1 MANREKIY
9 IPAFISDQNYNPAKV
24 LPHLYFYNSLKQCER
39 YFIQSG
45 SSYVSQ
51 SSFPYFDNYSGLETT
66 ESSLSLLFFNEPAVY
81 GTTPTASL
89 YNQYWEDY
97 VELLYNPRTRL
108 LNASAIIPLADY
120 FKMELN
126 DIVEFRG
133 NRYHLRAINDYN
145 LKNGEC
151 QIQLL
156 GPIKNID
163 VLNIVPTIEFC
174 MGYSTVS
181 CALACTDSANCT
193 TTTTTAA
200 PTTTTSTSTSTST
213 TSTSTSTSTTSTSTS
228 TSTTSTTT
236 ASPGNDFGTLQR
248 LQINQYLIPSA
259 TTYKYSFLPYSASI
273 LDGPGSQV
281 LLAQATNNTGSYKIL
296 YLNIKSGSLVS
307 SASMSPYISSSY
319 GFSFANGF
327 TPDDQ
332 TGSLCNNILIR
343 GTGSAYYTAF
353 QNCFDP
359 VGPGTVPINNVEWCQ
374 KTGSLELVSGS
385 TISVPGQIS
394 GVTIPNPMYRVC
406 GVTWYVEYMNPT
418 VTSVATQS
426 LALIP
431 GTYTQLGLPSETGT
445 YTGLTGSLSY
455 WYGNGNQQRP
465 IGGTE
470 SVFAA
475 GTGYTRYTHTFTGSY
490 ETLIVSGTYSQ

>member
-24 LPHLYFYNSLKQCER
+24 LPHLYFYNSLKECER

-45 SSYVSQ
+45 STYISQ

-66 ESSLSLLFFNEPAVY
+66 TSSLSLLFFNEQAVY

-133 NRYHLRAINDYN
+133 NTYHLRAINDYN

-163 VLNIVPTIEFC
+163 VLSIVPTIEFC
-174 MGYSTVS
+174 LGYSTVS

-213 TSTSTSTSTTSTSTS
+213 TSTSTSTSTTST
-228 TSTTSTTT
+228 TT
-236 ASPGNDFGTLQR
+236 AAPGDDFGTLQR

-273 LDGPGSQV
+273 LDGPNSQR
-281 LLAQATNNTGSYKIL
+281 LLADATNNTGSNKIL

-319 GFSFANGF
+319 GLSFTNGF

-332 TGSLCNNILIR
+332 TGSLCQKVFAA
-343 GTGSAYYTAF
+343 GTGEAYYGVV
-353 QNCFDP
+353 QNCFDGP
-359 VGPGTVPINNVEWCQ
+359 GPGTVFLDSEWCEKSASFQ
-374 KTGSLELVSGS
+374 LVPGS
-385 TISVPGQIS
+385 TLDAPIS
-394 GVTIPNPMYRVC
+394 GYGITMPNPVYDPC

-426 LALIP
+426 LVLIP
-431 GTYTQLGLPSETGT
+431 GTYTQIGLPSQTGI
-445 YTGLTGSLSY
+445 YTGITGSLSY
-455 WYGNGNQQRP
+455 WFKGSSQQP
-465 IGGTE
+465 IGGTVT
-470 SVFAA
+470 SVGPF
-475 GTGYTRYTHTFTGSY
+475 GSTGYYRYTHIFTGSY
-490 ETLIVSGTYSQ
+490 ETLTVTGSYAD